1 MSSHTIQALRIHA
14 RGDLRLAELP
24 ARRAEPGEAVVGIEY
39 GGICG
44 SDIHYWREGAVG
56 ASVLKAPMTLGHE
69 VVGTVLRAAPDGSG
83 PGAGTP
89 VAVYPALVCGRCRWC
104 RGGQSHLCAECRY
117 LGSAAQWPHTD
128 GGFATEMTLA
138 ATRLI
143 PLPAGLPLKR
153 AALAEPAGVAWHAV
167 SRAGAVGAQ
176 LAGARVLVI
185 GGGPIG
191 LLVAAVARY
200 RGAGPVIV
208 ADVRHRPLEV
218 AAEMGLDQARIEPQ
232 PGGARPGEARPGDPG
247 PAPEAD
253 ITFECSGVPAG
264 LAAALRSARRS
275 GTVVAV
281 GMLPQADAAEPAW
294 RIVTGE
300 LTVTGSLRLD
310 GELPDAL
317 SFLAD
322 PDARVDPVIS
332 HVYPL
337 ARASEA
343 FEVAADSDVSSKVL
357 LRLSRH

>member
-1 MSSHTIQALRIHA
+1 MTSHTIKALRIHA

-24 ARRAEPGEAVVGIEY
+24 ARGVRIEY

-83 PGAGTP
+83 PVAGTP

-167 SRAGAVGAQ
+167 SRAGAVGAR
-176 LAGARVLVI
+176 LAGARVTVI

-208 ADVRHRPLEV
+208 ADVRDRPLEV
-218 AAEMGLDQARIEPQ
+218 AAEMGLGQARIEPE
-232 PGGARPGEARPGDPG
+232 PGGARPGGAEPGGAARPGRPG

-253 ITFECSGVPAG
+253 ITFECSGAPAG
-264 LAAALRSARRS
+264 LAAALRSARRG

-310 GELPDAL
+310 GELPHAL
-317 SFLAD
+317 RFLAD

-337 ARASEA
+337 AGAGEA

-357 LRLSRH
+357 LRLS

>member
-14 RGDLRLAELP
+14 RGDLRLEDIP
-24 ARRAEPGEAVVGIEY
+24 ARRPEPGQAVVRIEY

-44 SDIHYWREGAVG
+44 SDIHYWRDGAVG

-69 VVGTVLRAAPDGSG
+69 IVGTVLRAAAGG
-83 PGAGTP
+83 PGPAAGTP

-104 RGGQSHLCAECRY
+104 RDGQSHLCAECRY

-128 GGFATEMTLA
+128 GGFATELTVA

-143 PLPAGLPLKR
+143 PLPPGLPLKR

-176 LAGARVLVI
+176 LAGARVTVV

-200 RGAGPVIV
+200 RGAGPVGV
-208 ADVRHRPLEV
+208 TDVRARPLQV
-218 AAEMGLDQARIEPQ
+218 ATEMGLDQAGLGSEA
-232 PGGARPGEARPGDPG
+232 GGPG

-253 ITFECSGVPAG
+253 IVFECSGAPAG
-264 LAAALRSARRS
+264 LATALRSVRRG

-281 GMLPQADAAEPAW
+281 GQLPRADAAEPAW

-322 PDARVDPVIS
+322 PAARVDPVIS

-337 ARASEA
+337 ARAAEA
-343 FEVAADSDVSSKVL
+343 FEIAADSDVSSKVL
-357 LRLSRH
+357 LRCT

>member
-14 RGDLRLAELP
+14 RGDLRLEELP
-24 ARRAEPGEAVVGIEY
+24 ARRAAPGEAVVRIEY

-83 PGAGTP
+83 PVAGTP
-89 VAVYPALVCGRCRWC
+89 VALYPAVVCGRCRWC

-176 LAGARVLVI
+176 LAGARVTVV

-200 RGAGPVIV
+200 RGAGPVMV
-208 ADVRHRPLEV
+208 ADVRARPLQV
-218 AAEMGLDQARIEPQ
+218 AAEMGLDQARIEPGPGGRPGQRGAGPGRAEPAEAAPRQRQRQRLRLTSPSSAPARPPGWPPRCVPFAAAARWWRWACCRRRTRRSQ
-232 PGGARPGEARPGDPG
+232 PGGSS
-247 PAPEAD
+247 PA
-253 ITFECSGVPAG
+253 S
-264 LAAALRSARRS
+264 
-275 GTVVAV
+275 
-281 GMLPQADAAEPAW
+281 
-294 RIVTGE
+294 
-300 LTVTGSLRLD
+300 
-310 GELPDAL
+310 
-317 SFLAD
+317 
-322 PDARVDPVIS
+322 
-332 HVYPL
+332 
-337 ARASEA
+337 
-343 FEVAADSDVSSKVL
+343 
-357 LRLSRH
+357 

>member
-1 MSSHTIQALRIHA
+1 MTSHTIRALRIHA
-14 RGDLRLAELP
+14 CGDLRLAELP
-24 ARRAEPGEAVVGIEY
+24 ARRAEPGEAVVGIDY

-83 PGAGTP
+83 PVAGTP

-128 GGFATEMTLA
+128 GGFATELTLA

-176 LAGARVLVI
+176 LAGARVTVV

-200 RGAGPVIV
+200 RGAGPVTV
-208 ADVRHRPLEV
+208 ADVRARPLEV
-218 AAEMGLDQARIEPQ
+218 AAEMGLGQARIEPG
-232 PGGARPGEARPGDPG
+232 PGGAGPGGPG

-253 ITFECSGVPAG
+253 ITFECSGAPAG
-264 LAAALRSARRS
+264 LAAALRSARRG

-317 SFLAD
+317 RFLAD

-337 ARASEA
+337 AGAGEA
-343 FEVAADSDVSSKVL
+343 FEVAADADVSSKVL
-357 LRLSRH
+357 LRLSGS

>member
-14 RGDLRLAELP
+14 RGDLRLEELP
-24 ARRAEPGEAVVGIEY
+24 ARRAEPGEAVVRIEY

-56 ASVLKAPMTLGHE
+56 ASVLKGPMTLGHE

-83 PGAGTP
+83 PVAGTP
-89 VAVYPALVCGRCRWC
+89 VAIYPALACGRCRWC
-104 RGGQSHLCAECRY
+104 RVGQSHLCAECRY

-138 ATRLI
+138 AARLI
-143 PLPAGLPLKR
+143 PLPAGLPLER
-153 AALAEPAGVAWHAV
+153 AALAEPTGVSWHAV

-176 LAGARVLVI
+176 LAGARVIVV

-200 RGAGPVIV
+200 RGAGQITV
-208 ADVRHRPLEV
+208 ADVLARPLQA
-218 AAEMGLDQARIEPQ
+218 AAEMGFDQVRI
-232 PGGARPGEARPGDPG
+232 ATDPGEPAPDGTG
-247 PAPEAD
+247 PSPEAD
-253 ITFECSGVPAG
+253 IAFECSGAPAG
-264 LAAALRSARRS
+264 LATALRLVRRG

-281 GMLPQADAAEPAW
+281 GQLPQADAAEPAW

-322 PDARVDPVIS
+322 PAAGVDPVIS

-337 ARASEA
+337 ARAAEA
-343 FEVAADSDVSSKVL
+343 FGLAADPGLSGKVL
-357 LRLSRH
+357 LRCS

>member
-1 MSSHTIQALRIHA
+1 MSSNTIQALRIHA

-24 ARRAEPGEAVVGIEY
+24 ARRAKPGEAVVRIEY

-44 SDIHYWREGAVG
+44 SDIHYWREGSVG

-69 VVGTVLRAAPDGSG
+69 VVGTVLRTAPDGSG
-83 PGAGTP
+83 PVAGTP

-104 RGGQSHLCAECRY
+104 RGGQSQLCADCRY

-167 SRAGAVGAQ
+167 SRAGAAGAQ
-176 LAGARVLVI
+176 LAGARITVV

-200 RGAGPVIV
+200 RGAGPVAV
-208 ADVRHRPLEV
+208 ADVRARPLKV
-218 AAEMGLDQARIEPQ
+218 ATQMGLGQAWIEP
-232 PGGARPGEARPGDPG
+232 EPG
-247 PAPEAD
+247 PAGPEPGAD
-253 ITFECSGVPAG
+253 IAFECSGTPAG
-264 LAAALRSARRS
+264 LATALSSVRRG

-337 ARASEA
+337 ARAGEA
-343 FEVAADSDVSSKVL
+343 FEVAADAGVSSKVL
-357 LRLSRH
+357 LRLSRS